1 MPTYQIHCTAAI
13 EIYATVDADSIEHAK
28 RIASNIT
35 IVNYANETVGAE
47 TDDGEIT
54 EVIGHEVAGITITG
68 GE

>member
-1 MPTYQIHCTAAI
+1 MPKYNVHCTTTV
-13 EIYATVDADSIEHAK
+13 EIYATIEADNRDEAEHV
-28 RIASNIT
+28 ASNIT